1 MGFGP
6 ACCLRIACQQ
16 DLIFKIHLRTR
27 SHLPDLFADIS
38 GPLGAEQML
47 SPCVG
52 APKITSWGFG
62 PRMGSGD
69 VLFEAIKRHGRQ
81 EVMGGFK

>member
-6 ACCLRIACQQ
+6 ACCLRVACQQ
-16 DLIFKIHLRTR
+16 DLIFKIHLQTCSR
-27 SHLPDLFADIS
+27 LPDLFANIS

-47 SPCVG
+47 SLGVG
-52 APKITSWGFG
+52 APKIATWGFG
-62 PRMGSGD
+62 PWTGSVD
-69 VLFEAIKRHGRQ
+69 VLFEAIKRGGRL

>member
-6 ACCLRIACQQ
+6 ACCLRVACQQ
-16 DLIFKIHLRTR
+16 DLIFKIHLQTHSR
-27 SHLPDLFADIS
+27 LPDLFTNIS
-38 GPLGAEQML
+38 VCLGAQQML
-47 SPCVG
+47 SPSVG

-62 PRMGSGD
+62 PWTGSSH
-69 VLFEAIKRHGRQ
+69 VLFEAIKRDGRQ